1 MPRRSARAPSSPD
14 VAGLALGTLKTN
26 SGLNFAARLLLM
38 LFALGAS
45 TLAVVYVYERADAM
59 VAILT
64 KPRIGGE
71 LIGERLLALTA
82 PALVLAVLAGLA
94 ALAALLIHSR
104 GLDESVR
111 TLDSVNRL
119 RREGEV
125 AVSARGLIVA
135 FEDQLA
141 SVRRAHT
148 LLLWLGRSLF
158 IVTLGLF
165 ALAALNAAWHGV
177 DLLTATLGVTSLAGV
192 ALGIARKVPRGVAHD
207 VANTVQVQLVL
218 TGAVRQISMLES
230 DAFASLNNKDTVRK
244 DAHKLVLEVQA
255 RKERVIDNALKQI
268 ERYADPTPEVPA
280 ADNVVRF
287 PKAA

>member
-1 MPRRSARAPSSPD
+1 MARRPKRSDSSPD
-14 VAGLALGTLKTN
+14 VAGLALGTLKSN

-38 LFALGAS
+38 LFALSAAV
-45 TLAVVYVYERADAM
+45 LAVVYVYERADAI

-64 KPRIGGE
+64 EPRAGDQ

-82 PALVLAVLAGLA
+82 PVLILTGLAGLA
-94 ALAALLIHSR
+94 AIAGVVVHSR

-141 SVRRAHT
+141 TVRRAHT
-148 LLLWLGRSLF
+148 LLLWLGRTLF

-165 ALAALNAAWHGV
+165 AVSAINAAWNGV

-192 ALGIARKVPRGVAHD
+192 VLGIARKVPQGVAHD

-218 TGAVRQISMLES
+218 TGAHRQISMLES
-230 DAFASLNNKDTVRK
+230 DAFASLNSQSTART

-255 RKERVIDNALKQI
+255 RIERVIDNALKQI
-268 ERYADPTPEVPA
+268 ERYADPTPEVPP
-280 ADNVVRF
+280 ADNLVRF